1 MTSVEVTS
9 LAVMLLAVFCGLTA
23 AAFLVGQ
30 RPSFWVGAI
39 IAVFMRAWP
48 TIMAV
53 FMRAW
58 PTIMAYLFKRM
69 TPEQEAEHHQ
79 ATRRAQEWD
88 HLRKRPRDR

>member
-1 MTSVEVTS
+1 MTAPEVIA
-9 LAVMLLAVFCGLTA
+9 LAVMLSAMFVGLTA

-39 IAVFMRAWP
+39 IAVLTRAWP
-48 TIMAV
+48 TIK
-53 FMRAW
+53 
-58 PTIMAYLFKRM
+58 AYLFRRM
-69 TPEQEAEHHQ
+69 TPEQESELRQ

>member
-1 MTSVEVTS
+1 VTSVEVIA
-9 LAVMLLAVFCGLTA
+9 LAVMLSAMFVGLTA

-39 IAVFMRAWP
+39 IAVFARALP
-48 TIMAV
+48 TIK
-53 FMRAW
+53 
-58 PTIMAYLFKRM
+58 AYLFRRM
-69 TPEQEAEHHQ
+69 KPEQESELHQ

>member
-1 MTSVEVTS
+1 MTSVEVIS

-30 RPSFWVGAI
+30 RPSFWVSAI
-39 IAVFMRAWP
+39 I
-48 TIMAV
+48 AV